1 MNHYPYTK
9 EEIEEKFNKLPD
21 DLKEALQSE
30 KIIAKIYEIVE
41 KFSFPEETM
50 EKLLDICTNIFLGIL
65 PLEKVLE
72 NLKEDLNLS
81 SEKAEEIF
89 KNLNS
94 EIFDKYKESLERIS
108 QENLEIKQKEII
120 EKKIAETI
128 EEKEEENLGEKIKKE
143 SLEGEDF
150 DKYREPLE

>member
-1 MNHYPYTK
+1 MNHYSYTK
-9 EEIEEKFNKLPD
+9 EEIEEKFNKLPG

-30 KIIAKIYEIVE
+30 KVITKIYEIVE
-41 KFSFPEETM
+41 EFSFPEETM
-50 EKLLDICTNIFLGIL
+50 EKLLDICTDIFLGIL
-65 PLEKVLE
+65 PLKNVSE
-72 NLKEDLNLS
+72 NMRKELNLS

-108 QENLEIKQKEII
+108 QEDLEIKQEEI
-120 EKKIAETI
+120 EKKITETI
-128 EEKEEENLGEKIKKE
+128 EEKEGENLDEKIKKE